1 MLSSGKSVVEVAKDE
16 ISLELEDTG
25 INVKDRT
32 VTVHADNFFV
42 TNTSGEPIAVFTTDK
57 NGRPIVKAEYID
69 VDNLKVKH
77 LDGAEELDPEHR
89 RLALGPDPAL
99 PYAESLDQVEVPL
112 DVGPL
117 DGRDTHGQD
126 A

>member
-57 NGRPIVKAEYID
+57 TDVRLSRPNTLTWTI
-69 VDNLKVKH
+69 
-77 LDGAEELDPEHR
+77 
-89 RLALGPDPAL
+89 
-99 PYAESLDQVEVPL
+99 
-112 DVGPL
+112 
-117 DGRDTHGQD
+117 
-126 A
+126 